1 MTTYN
6 SDKNMFQYT
15 ITNNSN
21 SYSLDSDDY
30 SILSEAFN
38 KWNNMLTPDTRFS
51 NNYTIQVSFEVN
63 SMDTGILGGASVQTI
78 YYFGTFNFGDI
89 FTASA
94 NITMN
99 DLYLNSMKNSI
110 RDDGKSTYYH
120 VMLHEIGHVLGIG
133 VYWSMSGAPVTT
145 YVENNTT
152 KYYYTG
158 QNALREYTSYIPDIS
173 HTIIGI
179 PIEDNGGSG
188 TQNVHAEEGDEGIVS
203 SDDRYI
209 NGVFHPGLNTE
220 LMTGWMDGYP
230 VSTPL
235 SRISLGFLHDM
246 GFGVDYSQADNFSIQ
261 VSEDYIRSV
270 INSSNWLDLTGITN
284 KFRSSYTRGFI
295 DISGGTIR
303 TRNQNDHLFISGDV
317 SFNQKLYVAGDI
329 SWNKSSIQNE
339 SINISSIIDNS
350 LLGPTGNDGMKGD
363 KGFDGSNSIYGLQGI
378 AGPTGPT
385 GQDGSQGSN
394 GEIGYTGEKG
404 ETGSDGLSGS
414 VGLIGPTGSFFVN
427 TNPTFN
433 NVVYSTNDVSINN
446 NLVSGNSSDNKKIT
460 CTDISAVS
468 NFSVGNSITHGIYG
482 TKIKSITAFNIDIGR
497 SPSQT
502 TKNTTFTYG
511 KTFSDRDKLV
521 FQASLSNNT
530 GNANFFYTLI
540 KSITVSDATVQI
552 NSTATWSF
560 DIVCSIVVYEIE

>member
-94 NITMN
+94 KITMN

-110 RDDGKSTYYH
+110 REDGKSTYYH

-158 QNALREYTSYIPDIS
+158 QNALREYTSYIKDIS

-179 PIEDNGGSG
+179 HIEDNGGSG

-209 NGVFHPGLNTE
+209 NGVFHP
-220 LMTGWMDGYP
+220 D
-230 VSTPL
+230 
-235 SRISLGFLHDM
+235 
-246 GFGVDYSQADNFSIQ
+246 
-261 VSEDYIRSV
+261 
-270 INSSNWLDLTGITN
+270 
-284 KFRSSYTRGFI
+284 
-295 DISGGTIR
+295 
-303 TRNQNDHLFISGDV
+303 
-317 SFNQKLYVAGDI
+317 
-329 SWNKSSIQNE
+329 
-339 SINISSIIDNS
+339 
-350 LLGPTGNDGMKGD
+350 
-363 KGFDGSNSIYGLQGI
+363 
-378 AGPTGPT
+378 
-385 GQDGSQGSN
+385 
-394 GEIGYTGEKG
+394 
-404 ETGSDGLSGS
+404 
-414 VGLIGPTGSFFVN
+414 
-427 TNPTFN
+427 
-433 NVVYSTNDVSINN
+433 
-446 NLVSGNSSDNKKIT
+446 
-460 CTDISAVS
+460 
-468 NFSVGNSITHGIYG
+468 
-482 TKIKSITAFNIDIGR
+482 
-497 SPSQT
+497 
-502 TKNTTFTYG
+502 
-511 KTFSDRDKLV
+511 
-521 FQASLSNNT
+521 
-530 GNANFFYTLI
+530 
-540 KSITVSDATVQI
+540 
-552 NSTATWSF
+552 
-560 DIVCSIVVYEIE
+560 

>member
-38 KWNNMLTPDTRFS
+38 KWNNILTQDTRFS
-51 NNYTIQVSFEVN
+51 NTYTIQVSFKVDSLE
-63 SMDTGILGGASVQTI
+63 TGILGGASVQSI
-78 YYFGTFNFGDI
+78 YYFGSFGFGDI
-89 FTASA
+89 FTATA
-94 NITMN
+94 EITMN
-99 DLYLNSMKNSI
+99 DLYLDSMKTSI
-110 RDDGKSTYYH
+110 REDGKSTYYH
-120 VMLHEIGHVLGIG
+120 VMLHEIGHLLGIG

-145 YVENNTT
+145 YVENNIT

-188 TQNVHAEEGDEGIVS
+188 TQNVHAEEGEEGIVS

-220 LMTGWMDGYP
+220 LMTGWMEGYP

-261 VSEDYIRSV
+261 VSEDYKRSV
-270 INSSNWLDLTGITN
+270 FNSSNWLDLTAVSN
-284 KFRSSYTRGFI
+284 KFCSSYTRGFI

-303 TRNQNDHLFISGDV
+303 TRNQNDHLFITGDV
-317 SFNQKLYVAGDI
+317 SFNQKLYIAGDI
-329 SWNKSSIQNE
+329 SWNNSSIQNE
-339 SINISSIIDNS
+339 SINVSSIIDNS
-350 LLGPTGNDGMKGD
+350 LLGPTGNDGTKGD
-363 KGFDGSNSIYGLQGI
+363 KGLDGSNLIYGLQG
-378 AGPTGPT
+378 ATGPTGPI
-385 GQDGSQGSN
+385 GQEGSPGSN

-404 ETGSDGLSGS
+404 ETGSSGLSGT

-433 NVVYSTNDVSINN
+433 SVIYSSNDVSINN
-446 NLVSGNSSDNKKIT
+446 NLVSGNSSDIKKIT
-460 CTDISAVS
+460 CTDISAV
-468 NFSVGNSITHGIYG
+468 NDFSVGNSITHGING
-482 TKIKSITAFNIDIGR
+482 TKIKSVTAFNIDIGR
-497 SPSQT
+497 SPSLT
-502 TKNTTFTYG
+502 TKNVTFTYG

-521 FQASLSNNT
+521 FQASLLNNT

-540 KSITVSDATVQI
+540 KSITTSDATVQV

-560 DIVCSIVVYEIE
+560 DIVCSIVIYEIE